1 MRFRSVIGGPKLIN
15 IMKRTKKQS
24 RQRIHLRVR
33 KKITGTMERPRLSVF
48 RSNKSIY
55 CQIIDDLSGHTLA
68 SANSKGTTGTNV
80 EQAMEVGKMIAER
93 AQAAGITNV
102 VFDRSGYLYHGR
114 IKSLADGAR
123 EGGLQF

>member
-1 MRFRSVIGGPKLIN
+1 
-15 IMKRTKKQS
+15 MKRTKKQS

-33 KKITGTMERPRLSVF
+33 KKIGGTTERPRLSVF

-55 CQIIDDLSGHTLA
+55 CQIIDDLTGTTLA
-68 SANSKGTTGTNV
+68 AANSNAVTGTKI
-80 EQAMEVGKMIAER
+80 EQAMEVGKLIAER
-93 AQAAGITNV
+93 AQAAGVTSV

-114 IKSLADGAR
+114 IKSLAEGAR